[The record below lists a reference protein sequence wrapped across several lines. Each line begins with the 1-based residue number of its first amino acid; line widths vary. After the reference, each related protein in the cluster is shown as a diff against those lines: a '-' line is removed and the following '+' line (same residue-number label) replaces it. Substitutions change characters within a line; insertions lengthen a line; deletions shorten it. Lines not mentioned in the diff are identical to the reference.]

1 MGERVVVGGAILTC
15 TSGSAPAV
23 LVATMA
29 RSFPLQI
36 QGKMVA
42 TLFDHLPLANVTP
55 FGVCA
60 ITSLPCVPVTL
71 SPWQPNLDDVN
82 LLEMVVLGDGACLTC
97 ALGGKITVAS
107 AGQTKVELGRGLL
120 GGLVNRNSS
129 AKPAGVSGNLRLS
142 GTPAQQ
148 QQMMALVNQI
158 RNSGP
163 EGAALIS
170 ALENAS
176 MPTEL
181 YIGTSVTKAN
191 GTTTSLSNTGGGLT
205 LRPTESVSGNN
216 EVHIDPT
223 HLIDYQADDGT
234 SVTETPAGLL
244 LHELG
249 HASLLNSGDSAQTM
263 GGPQAEAN
271 VRTLTNPI
279 RTELGMKP
287 ER

>member
-1 MGERVVVGGAILTC
+1 MTTSSSINGVGGWPSTLT
-15 TSGSAPAV
+15 T
-23 LVATMA
+23 
-29 RSFPLQI
+29 
-36 QGKMVA
+36 
-42 TLFDHLPLANVTP
+42 
-55 FGVCA
+55 
-60 ITSLPCVPVTL
+60 
-71 SPWQPNLDDVN
+71 
-82 LLEMVVLGDGACLTC
+82 
-97 ALGGKITVAS
+97 AS
-107 AGQTKVELGRGLL
+107 
-120 GGLVNRNSS
+120 
-129 AKPAGVSGNLRLS
+129 
-142 GTPAQQ
+142 PAQTGQ
-148 QQMMALVNQI
+148 SVVTT
-158 RNSGP
+158 
-163 EGAALIS
+163 
-170 ALENAS
+170 NA
-176 MPTEL
+176 PTTT
-181 YIGTSVTKAN
+181 GS
-191 GTTTSLSNTGGGLT
+191 TTTSLSNTGGGLT